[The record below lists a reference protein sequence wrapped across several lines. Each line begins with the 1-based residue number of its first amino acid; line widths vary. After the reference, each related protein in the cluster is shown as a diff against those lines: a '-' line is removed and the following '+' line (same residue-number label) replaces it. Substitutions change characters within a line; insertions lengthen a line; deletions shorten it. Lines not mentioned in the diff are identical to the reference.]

1 MWRGV
6 RKCRLLKIMCL
17 SIYDYQS
24 KASRYRNRSIYS
36 RNKATRNPKT
46 YNRFKKSKNN
56 TTIKQKEIIRHK
68 EKKEG
73 PKKTQNQLEN
83 KVEMAINICVNN
95 YLKYQWTG
103 CSNQKTE

>member
-46 YNRFKKSKNN
+46 YNRFRKSKNN
-56 TTIKQKEIIRHK
+56 TTIKQKEIIRPQREKGRNK
-68 EKKEG
+68 EDTES
-73 PKKTQNQLEN
+73 
-83 KVEMAINICVNN
+83 
-95 YLKYQWTG
+95 TG
-103 CSNQKTE
+103 KQG